1 MCGPG
6 IHDGGIVR
14 REKQSNLETM
24 AAETKLA
31 RVVGLIGFK
40 KKGLNRYNEWER
52 IPDIVKK
59 KLSIISEMC
68 SAKRSF
74 LFSG

>member
-1 MCGPG
+1 MDSVLNPDRSMCGPG
-6 IHDGGIVR
+6 IHDGGVVR

-40 KKGLNRYNEWER
+40 KKRLNRYNEWEA

-59 KLSIISEMC
+59 KIINHF
-68 SAKRSF
+68 RDV
-74 LFSG
+74 

>member
-1 MCGPG
+1 MDSVLGSDRSMCGPG

-31 RVVGLIGFK
+31 RVVGLIGLK
-40 KKGLNRYNEWER
+40 KKRTKQ
-52 IPDIVKK
+52 IQ
-59 KLSIISEMC
+59 
-68 SAKRSF
+68 
-74 LFSG
+74 